1 MRSTAGASLIVW
13 LLLIRVAAYPSDGN
27 TPFRPAALAYGGPVA
42 VAERDVTPGLAAR
55 AAHLLPWRGV
65 VAPWLVSRV
74 VSVAVLL
81 AAVNDPVR
89 GSRFVQVATRWDGA
103 FYLDIARNGYGP
115 VDVQFP
121 KWPFFPL
128 LPGLIRAL
136 SEVADDKAAIFVVNQ
151 LLFLIALAGVHRIAA
166 RHGGRTVAGLSVW
179 ALALFPA
186 SFVFSMTYP
195 SAIFLAASVWA
206 FVLVEE
212 DHDVTAGVV
221 AVAAA
226 LVRPNG
232 LVLALA
238 LVVAVRTW
246 RRALVVAG
254 PSAVAVVA
262 WCIYCAARTG
272 DAFVFLTT
280 KSRWQEVTFV
290 GLFEGHVKWSVL
302 PHVALAAVAL
312 VILVVQRKRLPIS
325 WLVFGALYL
334 IPSLQLGMVGVGRY
348 ANECFPPFVGIGQ
361 ILERWSSRVRVLYF
375 AASTVGLVLFAVVAA
390 RYDLVP

>member
-1 MRSTAGASLIVW
+1 VW
-13 LLLIRVAAYPSDGN
+13 LLLVRVAAYPSARR
-27 TPFRPAALAYGGPVA
+27 PFLPAGLAYGGPVT
-42 VAERDVTPGLAAR
+42 VAERDLASGAAR
-55 AAHLLPWRGV
+55 GVVGLLPWRGV
-65 VAPWLVSRV
+65 VAPWLLSRIVSIV
-74 VSVAVLL
+74 VLL
-81 AAVNDPVR
+81 AAVNDPAR

-115 VDVQFP
+115 VDIAFP

-151 LLFLIALAGVHRIAA
+151 VLFLVALAGVYRIAS
-166 RHGGRTVAGLSVW
+166 RHGGRTVARLSVW

-206 FVLVEE
+206 FVLVEDE
-212 DHDVTAGVV
+212 HDLAAGLV
-221 AVAAA
+221 AVGAAM
-226 LVRPNG
+226 VRPNG
-232 LVLALA
+232 AVLVIA
-238 LVVAVRTW
+238 LVIAVRAW
-246 RRALVVAG
+246 RRALL
-254 PSAVAVVA
+254 VAVPSLVAVGA
-262 WCIYCAARTG
+262 WCVWCWDRTG
-272 DAFVFLTT
+272 DPLVFLTT
-280 KSRWQEVTFV
+280 KSRWQEITFV

-302 PHVALAAVAL
+302 PHVVLAIGALAV
-312 VILVVQRKRLPIS
+312 LVVQRKRLPLS

-361 ILERWSSRVRVLYF
+361 LLERWSSRMRALYF

>member
-1 MRSTAGASLIVW
+1 V
-13 LLLIRVAAYPSDGN
+13 P
-27 TPFRPAALAYGGPVA
+27 
-42 VAERDVTPGLAAR
+42 VAERDLTTTAAGGF
-55 AAHLLPWRGV
+55 AAGVARLFPWRGV
-65 VAPWLVSRV
+65 VAPWLLSRV
-74 VSVAVLL
+74 VSIVVLL
-81 AAVNDPVR
+81 AAVNDPSR

-115 VDVQFP
+115 VDVPFP

-151 LLFLIALAGVHRIAA
+151 VLFLVALAGVHRLASRHSGPKVA
-166 RHGGRTVAGLSVW
+166 RLAVW

-195 SAIFLAASVWA
+195 SAIFLCASVWA

-212 DHDVTAGVV
+212 RFDLVAGLV
-221 AVAAA
+221 AVGAAM
-226 LVRPNG
+226 VRPNG
-232 LVLALA
+232 AVLVLA
-238 LVVAVRTW
+238 LVVAVWPSW
-246 RRALVVAG
+246 RRAVLVAVPSLVAVAG
-254 PSAVAVVA
+254 
-262 WCIYCAARTG
+262 WCIWCWDRTG
-272 DAFVFLTT
+272 DPLVFLTT
-280 KSRWQEVTFV
+280 KSRWQEITFV

-302 PHVALAAVAL
+302 PHVLLAIGALAV
-312 VILVVQRKRLPIS
+312 LVVQRKRLPLS

-348 ANECFPPFVGIGQ
+348 ANECFAPFVGVGQ
-361 ILERWSSRVRVLYF
+361 LLERWSTRVRTLYF

-390 RYDLVP
+390 RYELVP

>member
-1 MRSTAGASLIVW
+1 V
-13 LLLIRVAAYPSDGN
+13 V
-27 TPFRPAALAYGGPVA
+27 LAYGGPVA
-42 VAERDVTPGLAAR
+42 VAERDLTPGVSGR
-55 AAHLLPWRGV
+55 IAHLFPWTGV
-65 VAPWLVSRV
+65 VAPWLVSRILSV
-74 VSVAVLL
+74 VVLL
-81 AAVNDPVR
+81 AAVHDPAR

-115 VDVQFP
+115 VGVPFP

-151 LLFLIALAGVHRIAA
+151 VLFLVALAGVYRLAS
-166 RHGGRTVAGLSVW
+166 RHGGTTVARLAVW

-206 FVLVEE
+206 FVLVE
-212 DHDVTAGVV
+212 DHHDLAAGLV
-221 AVAAA
+221 AVGAA

-232 LVLALA
+232 AVLAVA
-238 LVVAVRTW
+238 LVVAVWSSW
-246 RRALVVAG
+246 RRAALVAAPSVVA
-254 PSAVAVVA
+254 VAA
-262 WCIYCAARTG
+262 WCIWCWDRTG
-272 DAFVFLTT
+272 DPFVFLST
-280 KSRWQEVTFV
+280 KSRWQEITFV

-302 PHVALAAVAL
+302 PHVLLAAFAL
-312 VILVVQRKRLPIS
+312 VVLVVQRKRLPAS

-348 ANECFPPFVGIGQ
+348 ANECFAPFVGIGQ
-361 ILERWSSRVRVLYF
+361 LLERWSTRVRALYF
-375 AASTVGLVLFAVVAA
+375 VASAVGLVLFAVVAA

>member
-1 MRSTAGASLIVW
+1 
-13 LLLIRVAAYPSDGN
+13 
-27 TPFRPAALAYGGPVA
+27 VA
-42 VAERDVTPGLAAR
+42 VAERDLTPGAVGLVAR
-55 AAHLLPWRGV
+55 LFPWSGV

-74 VSVAVLL
+74 LTTVVLL
-81 AAVNDPVR
+81 AAVNDPAR

-115 VDVQFP
+115 VGVPFP

-136 SEVADDKAAIFVVNQ
+136 SEVADDKAAIFAVNQ
-151 LLFLIALAGVHRIAA
+151 VLFLVALAGVHRLAQ
-166 RHGGRTVAGLSVW
+166 RHGGPTVARLGVW

-212 DHDVTAGVV
+212 RYDLWAGLV
-221 AVAAA
+221 AVGAV

-232 LVLALA
+232 AVLVVA
-238 LVVAVRTW
+238 LVVAVWPSW
-246 RRALVVAG
+246 RRAALVALPG
-254 PSAVAVVA
+254 IVAVGA
-262 WCIYCAARTG
+262 WCIYCWDRTG
-272 DAFVFLTT
+272 DPLVFLTT
-280 KSRWQEVTFV
+280 KSRWQEITFV
-290 GLFEGHVKWSVL
+290 GLFEGHVKWSIL
-302 PHVALAAVAL
+302 PHVLLAAGAIGVL
-312 VILVVQRKRLPIS
+312 IVQRRRLPVS

-348 ANECFPPFVGIGQ
+348 ANECFAPFVGVGQ
-361 ILERWSSRVRVLYF
+361 LLERWSTRVRVLYF
-375 AASTVGLVLFAVVAA
+375 VASVVGLVLFAVVSA

>member
-1 MRSTAGASLIVW
+1 
-13 LLLIRVAAYPSDGN
+13 
-27 TPFRPAALAYGGPVA
+27 VA
-42 VAERDVTPGLAAR
+42 VAERDLTPGVSGR
-55 AAHLLPWRGV
+55 IAHLFPWTGV
-65 VAPWLVSRV
+65 VAPWLVSRILSV
-74 VSVAVLL
+74 VVLL
-81 AAVNDPVR
+81 AAVNDPAR

-115 VDVQFP
+115 VGVPFP

-151 LLFLIALAGVHRIAA
+151 VLFLVALAGVYRIAS
-166 RHGGRTVAGLSVW
+166 RHGGRTVARLSVW

-206 FVLVEE
+206 FVLVE
-212 DHDVTAGVV
+212 DHHDLAAGLV
-221 AVAAA
+221 AVGAA

-232 LVLALA
+232 AVLAVA
-238 LVVAVRTW
+238 LVVAVWSSW
-246 RRALVVAG
+246 RRAALVAAPSVVA
-254 PSAVAVVA
+254 VAA
-262 WCIYCAARTG
+262 WCIWCWDRTG
-272 DAFVFLTT
+272 DPFVFLST
-280 KSRWQEVTFV
+280 KSRWQEITFV

-302 PHVALAAVAL
+302 PHVLLAAFAL
-312 VILVVQRKRLPIS
+312 VVLVVQRKRLPAS

-348 ANECFPPFVGIGQ
+348 ANECFAPFVGIGQ
-361 ILERWSSRVRVLYF
+361 LLERWSTRVRALYF
-375 AASTVGLVLFAVVAA
+375 VASAVGLVLFAVVAA

>member
-1 MRSTAGASLIVW
+1 MSMPRSPSVPTMRGSSVSSAPMRSAADGSLIAGPSCS
-13 LLLIRVAAYPSDGN
+13 RPAYPS
-27 TPFRPAALAYGGPVA
+27 PRERLLVAARAYGVAVA
-42 VAERDVTPGLAAR
+42 VAERDVASPR
-55 AAHLLPWRGV
+55 RVLPWTGV
-65 VAPWLVSRV
+65 VAPWLLSRV
-74 VSVAVLL
+74 VSVVVLL
-81 AAVNDPVR
+81 AAVNDPAR

-115 VDVQFP
+115 VDIPFP

-151 LLFLIALAGVHRIAA
+151 VLFLVALVGVHRLAS
-166 RHGGRTVAGLSVW
+166 RHGGVTVARLATW

-206 FVLVEE
+206 FVLVED
-212 DHDVTAGVV
+212 DHDLAAGLV
-221 AVAAA
+221 AVGAA

-232 LVLALA
+232 AVLVIA
-238 LVVAVRTW
+238 LVVAVRAW
-246 RRALVVAG
+246 RRAFLVAG
-254 PSAVAVVA
+254 PALVAFAA
-262 WCIYCAARTG
+262 WCIYCWDRTG
-272 DAFVFLTT
+272 DPLVFLTT

-302 PHVALAAVAL
+302 PHVLLAIGAL
-312 VILVVQRKRLPIS
+312 VLLVVQRKRLPVS

-348 ANECFPPFVGIGQ
+348 ANECFPPFVGIDQ
-361 ILERWSSRVRVLYF
+361 LLARWSSRVRALY
-375 AASTVGLVLFAVVAA
+375 S
-390 RYDLVP
+390 

>member
-1 MRSTAGASLIVW
+1 
-13 LLLIRVAAYPSDGN
+13 
-27 TPFRPAALAYGGPVA
+27 VA
-42 VAERDVTPGLAAR
+42 VAERDLTPGLAGR
-55 AAHLLPWRGV
+55 AAQLFPWSGV

-74 VSVAVLL
+74 LSVVVLL
-81 AAVNDPVR
+81 AAVNDPAR

-103 FYLDIARNGYGP
+103 FYLDVARNGYGP
-115 VDVQFP
+115 VDVPFP

-128 LPGLIRAL
+128 LPGVIRAL

-151 LLFLIALAGVHRIAA
+151 VLFLVALAGVYRLAS
-166 RHGGRTVAGLSVW
+166 RRGGPTVAALAVW

-206 FVLVEE
+206 FVLVE
-212 DHDVTAGVV
+212 DHHDLAAGLV
-221 AVAAA
+221 AVGAA

-232 LVLALA
+232 VVLVIA

-246 RRALVVAG
+246 RRAVLVTGPAVA
-254 PSAVAVVA
+254 AVVA
-262 WCIYCAARTG
+262 WCIWCWDRTG
-272 DAFVFLTT
+272 DPFVFLTT
-280 KSRWQEVTFV
+280 KSRWDEITFV

-302 PHVALAAVAL
+302 PHVLLAAFAIGV
-312 VILVVQRKRLPIS
+312 LVVQRKRLPVS

-361 ILERWSSRVRVLYF
+361 LLERWSTRVRAVYF
-375 AASTVGLVLFAVVAA
+375 VASTVGLVLFAFVAA